1 MMVVLVLLMLLQ
13 VHPAAVAVV
22 DLVVL
27 DHLHL
32 LLEIQFKVLMVVTVL
47 L

>member
-1 MMVVLVLLMLLQ
+1 MVVLVLLMLLQ

-32 LLEIQFKVLMVVTVL
+32 LLEIRFLVPLVVLVL

>member
-1 MMVVLVLLMLLQ
+1 MVVLVLLMLLQ

-27 DHLHL
+27 VDPLI
-32 LLEIQFKVLMVVTVL
+32 LLEIRFLVPLVVLVL